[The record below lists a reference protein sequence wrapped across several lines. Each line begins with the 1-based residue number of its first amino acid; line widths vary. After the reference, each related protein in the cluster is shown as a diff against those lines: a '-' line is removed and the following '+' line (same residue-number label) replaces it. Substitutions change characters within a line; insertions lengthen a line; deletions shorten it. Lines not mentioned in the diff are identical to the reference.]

1 MEKWIDFNWGSPP
14 GKNSRSFGHCQ
25 DGADYPVQIDFDT
38 VKKLFPQKINVHI
51 LTQSGTFRGQFRHQ
65 GHSKSHQWLV
75 ANDLS
80 SMTCGKFLFSYLPIF
95 IPQLQTMQKWHF
107 LVANKW
113 KSYPNYV
120 RGGRGN
126 FKQWPKERVFLLGGL
141 PWNQCHHGVMQIFSL
156 FYKILK

>member
-25 DGADYPVQIDFDT
+25 DGADSPAQIDFDT
-38 VKKLFPQKINVHI
+38 VKKLFSQNINVHI
-51 LTQSGTFRGQFRHQ
+51 LTQSGSFRGQFRHQ

-75 ANDLS
+75 ANFYFRTYQFLSLS
-80 SMTCGKFLFSYLPIF
+80 SIQCKNDIFL
-95 IPQLQTMQKWHF
+95 LQISEKVTQIT
-107 LVANKW
+107 
-113 KSYPNYV
+113 Y
-120 RGGRGN
+120 GGRGN